1 MRRMLAPIAC
11 WAIFLVAGSAGA
23 AVINGQFVPDSLVGK
38 KDANGDYVKYR
49 LIFVTSA
56 TRDGSSSDISVYNG
70 FLQTQVAGTMLDDST
85 GIYDWQAV
93 MSTFGPSGKVTAAGQ
108 VHASSVTTGE
118 YWGIWNTAGQV
129 GQRVA
134 NNENALLS
142 AATIPLANPV
152 TYDQNGNM
160 LSPGASDLRVWT
172 GSNADGSPIA
182 QPGVPN
188 LTLGSSYGQSELG
201 IANAVDGTWLKFAP
215 GSNGAAATAS
225 VFAHVYGISGELS
238 AIPEPA
244 SLVMWSIAAGAAGVA
259 LWQKR
264 RGSR

>member
-1 MRRMLAPIAC
+1 MAS
-11 WAIFLVAGSAGA
+11 FLVAGSAGA
-23 AVINGQFVPDSLVGK
+23 AVINGQFVPDTLVGK

-56 TRDGSSSDISVYNG
+56 TRDGASSDISAYNG
-70 FLQTQVAGTMLDDST
+70 FLNTQVAGTMLDDST
-85 GIYDWQAV
+85 GIYNWQAV
-93 MSTFGPSGKVTAAGQ
+93 MSTFGPNGKVSAASQ
-108 VHASSVTTGE
+108 VRSSSVTTGE

-129 GQRVA
+129 GQWVA
-134 NNENALLS
+134 NNESALLS
-142 AATIPLANPV
+142 AAMVPLTNAI

-182 QPGVPN
+182 QTGVPN
-188 LTLGSSYGQSELG
+188 LTVGSTYGQSELG
-201 IANAVDGTWLKFAP
+201 IANAVDGTWLKLAP
-215 GSNGAAATAS
+215 DSNGAAATAS
-225 VFAHVYGISGELS
+225 VYAHVYGISGELS

-244 SLVMWSIAAGAAGVA
+244 SLVMWSIAAGVAGIAV
-259 LWQKR
+259 WRKR